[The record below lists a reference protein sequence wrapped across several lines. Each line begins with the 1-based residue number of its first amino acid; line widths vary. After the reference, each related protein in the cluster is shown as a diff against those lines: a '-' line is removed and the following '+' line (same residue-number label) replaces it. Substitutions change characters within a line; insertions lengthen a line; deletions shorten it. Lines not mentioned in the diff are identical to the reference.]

1 MSMTTRQ
8 PGKALKMPAKLLP
21 LLLLASGA
29 ATAMPA
35 GHAHG
40 EHAGMEMPMHMPM
53 ETPAPAA
60 PDAAPADPRYPPP
73 TPAEIR
79 AAFPDTGMEMQE
91 HMGSDRFFTLLVDRL
106 ETQDVDAHTA
116 AFWDVKAAWGTA
128 FDKLWLGDSGR
139 REAGATERQTE
150 LYWTHAVSRWWSSRL
165 GLRADGGAGPDRQWL
180 EFGVEGQAPFDV
192 DVEATGFLGDAGRVA
207 GRFIASRD
215 FSFSDRLILQPRL
228 EFNVYG
234 QNDAETGLGSGL
246 ADSSFG
252 LRLRYEIR
260 REFAPYLGYRWS
272 AKHGRTAKIARSAGE
287 PAHDRGWVAGVR
299 VWF

>member
-40 EHAGMEMPMHMPM
+40 EHAGMDMPMHMPM

-60 PDAAPADPRYPPP
+60 PDAVPADPRYPPP

-79 AAFPDTGMEMQE
+79 AAFPDTSMEMQE
-91 HMGSDRFFTLLVDRL
+91 HMGSDRFFTLQVDRL
-106 ETQDVDAHTA
+106 EAQDVDAHTA
-116 AFWDVKAAWGTA
+116 AFWDIKAAWGTA
-128 FDKLWLGDSGR
+128 FDKLWLGDSGL
-139 REAGATERQTE
+139 REAGASEHQSE

-165 GLRADGGAGPDRQWL
+165 GLRADAGAGPDRQWL
-180 EFGVEGQAPFDV
+180 EFGVEGQAPFAV

-228 EFNVYG
+228 EFNAYG
-234 QNDAETGLGSGL
+234 QSDAETGLGSGL

-260 REFAPYLGYRWS
+260 REFAPYAGIEW
-272 AKHGRTAKIARSAGE
+272 GRVYGRSADFATAAGE
-287 PAHDRGWVAGVR
+287 RRSEARAVAGIR
-299 VWF
+299 FRY